1 MCDAF
6 SSVRLSKT
14 PAKFPRPRH
23 RPPAARQGQT
33 SRHLQGRR
41 ERVRGALHRERPAPG
56 SGLGPGESQ
65 SGETFC
71 WFRLSRD
78 SNLGPPESAKTTF
91 VPLRSERFIIRLN
104 SLTQGLRSLVRCALK
119 NLVPSC
125 SVSVIRTNPI
135 SNLTTFNYF
144 FDNPLY
150 EDLVPPERLLW
161 LGTFSWP
168 CVYWTCAIL
177 QG

>member
-1 MCDAF
+1 MLIPC
-6 SSVRLSKT
+6 V
-14 PAKFPRPRH
+14 
-23 RPPAARQGQT
+23 
-33 SRHLQGRR
+33 
-41 ERVRGALHRERPAPG
+41 PG
-56 SGLGPGESQ
+56 FELGPS
-65 SGETFC
+65 
-71 WFRLSRD
+71 
-78 SNLGPPESAKTTF
+78 ESAKTTF

-161 LGTFSWP
+161 LGTFS
-168 CVYWTCAIL
+168 
-177 QG
+177 